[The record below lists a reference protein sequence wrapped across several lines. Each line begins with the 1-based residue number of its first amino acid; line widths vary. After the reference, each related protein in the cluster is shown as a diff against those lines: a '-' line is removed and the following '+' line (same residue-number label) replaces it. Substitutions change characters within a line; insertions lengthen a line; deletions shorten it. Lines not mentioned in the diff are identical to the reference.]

1 MATHR
6 DQRIKS
12 QPPPTDNGAGLFS
25 RLLQRT
31 KSKKE
36 RNQGVYEEHSKLT
49 TTYDVPAHASAAAA
63 PIVVPQPTW
72 QAKPAQST
80 QNMGAPTVHH
90 QQPPQMLKKR
100 ASIRD
105 RFRSLAKDA
114 PDPTPTSRPEK
125 QRVPYVPTHA
135 AADFSRMAVAPRP
148 MSRQQQRQSSDGPRT
163 FPQRTTEPLIP
174 APAYPAEEEP
184 QSPEGPRHLSQRVLE
199 TLDEN
204 EPVQMTSAQRQTG
217 QHVPD
222 IDAPLS
228 VAAVKNSR
236 QQHEGRATLNDTVDP
251 LPNLPTSPP
260 ARVHESS
267 EQGRIVEARSEKE
280 LSDYEL
286 FLARAEERE
295 RAHREHLLRTLSQRQ
310 YPRPEP
316 EANQYHPRNS
326 ATYTADSAVVAEA
339 SGPLRKGWEGR
350 MSGLDSGIG
359 SKTSSQQ
366 GEGSKLQSEEPP
378 TRVSNTWERGHRK
391 RASWTPSFG
400 AGGGR
405 EAERRLERG
414 SDAVPELDEGH
425 RVEDAHLDTYTTSR
439 NSASASAER
448 VYAAQQPRTLK
459 RQTSITQ
466 KLGSYIKPAR
476 PVTRYEEPELTRGRS
491 KRTA

>member
-6 DQRIKS
+6 DERIKS
-12 QPPPTDNGAGLFS
+12 RPPPTDNGAGFFG

-36 RNQGVYEEHSKLT
+36 RNQGVYEEDSKVN

-63 PIVVPQPTW
+63 PITVPQPTW

-80 QNMGAPTVHH
+80 PNMGAPTVHH
-90 QQPPQMLKKR
+90 QQPPPMLKKR

-148 MSRQQQRQSSDGPRT
+148 MSRQQQLQSSDGPRT
-163 FPQRTTEPLIP
+163 FPQRTAEPLIP
-174 APAYPAEEEP
+174 AAAHPAEEEL
-184 QSPEGPRHLSQRVLE
+184 QSPEGPRHLSQRALE

-204 EPVQMTSAQRQTG
+204 EPVQVTSAQRQSG

-222 IDAPLS
+222 VDAPLS
-228 VAAVKNSR
+228 AAALKNSR
-236 QQHEGRATLNDTVDP
+236 QQHEGRSDAVGP
-251 LPNLPTSPP
+251 LSNPPTSPP
-260 ARVHESS
+260 ARVHELQESRS
-267 EQGRIVEARSEKE
+267 EQE

-295 RAHREHLLRTLSQRQ
+295 RSHREHLLRTLSQRQ

-378 TRVSNTWERGHRK
+378 ARVSNTWERGHRK

-405 EAERRLERG
+405 DAERRLERG

-425 RVEDAHLDTYTTSR
+425 RVEDAHLDTYITSPR

-448 VYAAQQPRTLK
+448 GYAAQQPRTLK

-491 KRTA
+491 KRIA